1 MSEEEFYKLF
11 FMTYASK
18 INLAAM
24 DVLVNGTPKSE
35 AAKKTGSH
43 RQAVYKCVQTM
54 TQRTK
59 NKIDLK
65 QPWDSRG

>member
-18 INLAAM
+18 INLAAR
-24 DVLVNGTPKSE
+24 DVLVNGTPKAE
-35 AAKKTGSH
+35 AAKKHNTH

-54 TQRTK
+54 IDRTQD
-59 NKIDLK
+59 NQSAGND
-65 QPWDSRG
+65 QQAN